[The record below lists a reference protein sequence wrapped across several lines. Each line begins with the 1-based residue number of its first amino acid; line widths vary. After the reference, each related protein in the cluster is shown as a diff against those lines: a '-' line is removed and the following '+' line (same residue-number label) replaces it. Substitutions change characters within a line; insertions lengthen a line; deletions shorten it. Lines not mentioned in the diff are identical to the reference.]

1 MEDKDMKRYSF
12 LAILFG
18 LLLLSSC
25 SSEFL
30 HRDPQGSAVMQ
41 SQYEKFPDALEG
53 SIKGIYTQLY
63 TDNSD
68 SHDDFGLRSLDLQ
81 TDMLCG
87 DIALTA
93 YTYGWFQ
100 TDEWR
105 QTYQRTGTYWMLF
118 YRMLHNINNAIY
130 TIKNANE
137 VVQHVAEYGFP
148 SESKDYVFTDAEI
161 ALGQQYA
168 QILALRAFCYSKLAM
183 LYGPVPDDLSSGG
196 YTISSYKTVPVYT
209 EENKD
214 SPQGLSTLEAVFNRA
229 NLDYEEAIRYFEEFG
244 DGVSRENK
252 IIINLD
258 VARAL
263 YAYSLLNEAP
273 YWETLNNSKYMEK
286 MNLCLKNAEEVIN
299 MGRFTILPFDKLLT
313 DGFNNISTDSWMWG
327 QDVTV
332 ETTGGLKS
340 FFGQVDIHSYS
351 YAWAGD
357 TKVIDLE
364 LWNLIPDWDS
374 RKQWFI
380 DKNASKFPLC
390 PDKKFFSASNPNS
403 TDDDKLDRE
412 WLSDNVFM
420 RIEAVYLI
428 AAEAARKLG
437 KVEDAK
443 NYMLA
448 IVDKRVDM
456 SNEDAVSQYNDYK
469 NSLNGSNLL
478 KEIEYNWRVELWGEG
493 YGLQTFLR
501 LTKSKKRGTNHSNES
516 GTEVHDIDPQFLF
529 SIPSSEITYNPNIT
543 D

>member
-1 MEDKDMKRYSF
+1 MKKYSF
-12 LAILFG
+12 IAILTVALFFG
-18 LLLLSSC
+18 SC

-30 HRDPQGSAVMQ
+30 HRDPKGSSVMQ

-68 SHDDFGLRSLDLQ
+68 DHDDFGLRSLDLQ
-81 TDMLCG
+81 TDMLSG

-105 QTYQRTGTYWMLF
+105 MTYQRTGTYWMLF
-118 YRMLHNINNAIY
+118 YGMLHNINNAIY
-130 TIKNANE
+130 TIKNAHDL
-137 VVQHVAEYGFP
+137 VQHVAEYGFP
-148 SESKDYVFTDAEI
+148 SESKDYTFTDTEI
-161 ALGQQYA
+161 ALAQQYA
-168 QILALRAFCYSKLAM
+168 QILALRAFSYSKLAM
-183 LYGPVPDDLSSGG
+183 LYGPVPDDLKEGG
-196 YTISSYKTVPVYT
+196 YTISTYKTVPVYT
-209 EENKD
+209 EDNKD
-214 SPQGLSTLEAVFNRA
+214 TPQGLSTLEEVFNRA
-229 NLDYEEAIRYFEEFG
+229 NLDFEEAIRYFEEFG

-263 YAYSLLNEAP
+263 YAYTLLNEAP
-273 YWETLNNSKYMEK
+273 YWEVLNNSKYLEK

-299 MGRFTILPFDKLLT
+299 TSHFTILPFDKLLT
-313 DGFNNISTDSWMWG
+313 DGFNNVSTDSWMWG

-332 ETTGGLKS
+332 ETSGGLKS

-357 TKVIDLE
+357 TKAIDVD
-364 LWNLIPDWDS
+364 LWNAIPDWDS
-374 RKQWFI
+374 RKKWFV
-380 DKNASKFPLC
+380 DKSEKKFPLC
-390 PDKKFFSASNPNS
+390 PSKKFFSASNPNS

-420 RIEAVYLI
+420 RIESVYLT

-437 KVEDAK
+437 QIDVAK
-443 NYMLA
+443 NYLLA
-448 IVDKRVDM
+448 IVDNRVDANDETAM
-456 SNEDAVSQYNDYK
+456 ASYSDYK
-469 NSLNGSNLL
+469 NNLNSSNLL

-501 LTKSKKRGTNHSNES
+501 LTKSKKRGANHSNES

-529 SIPSSEITYNPNIT
+529 SLPSSEITYNPNIT

>member
-1 MEDKDMKRYSF
+1 MEEKDMKKYSF
-12 LAILFG
+12 IALLFG
-18 LLLLSSC
+18 TLVLSSC

-41 SQYEKFPDALEG
+41 SQYETFPDALEG

-68 SHDDFGLRSLDLQ
+68 DHDDFGLRSLDLQ
-81 TDMLCG
+81 TDMLSG

-105 QTYQRTGTYWMLF
+105 MTYSRTGTYWMLF

-130 TIKNANE
+130 TIKNAYE

-148 SESKDYVFTDAEI
+148 SESTDYKFTDTEI
-161 ALGQQYA
+161 AIAEQYA
-168 QILALRAFCYSKLAM
+168 QLLALRAFCYSKLAM
-183 LYGPVPDDLSSGG
+183 LYGPVPDDLGS
-196 YTISSYKTVPVYT
+196 YTISTYKTVPVYT
-209 EENKD
+209 EDNKD
-214 SPQGLSTLEAVFNRA
+214 TPQGLSTLEAIFNRA
-229 NLDYEEAIRYFEEFG
+229 NLDYEESIRYFEEFG
-244 DGVSRENK
+244 DGANRENK

-258 VARAL
+258 VVRAL

-273 YWETLNNSKYMEK
+273 YWETFKPSKYMEE
-286 MNLCLKNAEEVIN
+286 LQICLKNAEDVIYG
-299 MGRFTILPFDKLLT
+299 GRFSVLPFSELLT
-313 DGFNNISTDSWMWG
+313 NGFNNVNTKCWMWG
-327 QDVTV
+327 QEVTV

-357 TKVIDLE
+357 TKVIDKFL
-364 LWNLIPDWDS
+364 WDS
-374 RKQWFI
+374 IPQWDTRKKWFI
-380 DKNASKFPLC
+380 APGESFALC
-390 PDKKFFSASNPNS
+390 PDKKFFSASNPYS

-420 RIEAVYLI
+420 RIESVYLT

-437 KVEDAK
+437 KIEDAK

-448 IVDKRVDM
+448 VVDERVDANDETAM
-456 SNEDAVSQYNDYK
+456 AAYNDYK
-469 NSLNGSNLL
+469 NSLNGNNLL
-478 KEIEYNWRVELWGEG
+478 SAIEYNWRVELWGEG

-501 LTKSKKRGTNHSNES
+501 LTHSKKRGTNHAYEGNA
-516 GTEVHDIDPQFLF
+516 EVHDTDPQFLF
-529 SIPSSEITYNPNIT
+529 SLPSSEITYNPNIT